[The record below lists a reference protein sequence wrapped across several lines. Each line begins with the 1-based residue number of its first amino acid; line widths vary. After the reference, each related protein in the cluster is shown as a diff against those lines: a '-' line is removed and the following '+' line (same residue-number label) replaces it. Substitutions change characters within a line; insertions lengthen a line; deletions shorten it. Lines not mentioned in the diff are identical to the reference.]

1 MNKPKI
7 YKEFHEELERRVAEA
22 VQAIEDAQVG
32 EVFAWPTNSRE
43 PHRGL
48 LCNGAAVSR
57 TTYAK
62 LYEAIGTTYG
72 AGDGSSTFNLPN
84 LTDKFIQGGGTA
96 GMVKAA
102 GLPNIHGN
110 VAYITGTDGVN
121 AFYAPTGAISV
132 FSDDTVVQRPLFA
145 ASGSST
151 HGGPHLEVNA
161 SKSNSIYG
169 ASSTVQPPAVTMRYY
184 IKY

>member
-1 MNKPKI
+1 MSKPKI
-7 YKEFHEELERRVAEA
+7 YEELHDEIERRVAEA

-62 LYEAIGTTYG
+62 LFEAIGTTYG

-84 LTDKFIQGGGTA
+84 LTDKFIQGSGTA
-96 GMVKAA
+96 GTEKTA
-102 GLPNIHGN
+102 GLPNI
-110 VAYITGTDGVN
+110 TGKLN
-121 AFYAPTGAISV
+121 IEGA
-132 FSDDTVVQRPLFA
+132 DTAGWWSSF
-145 ASGSST
+145 ASGALYVEAVSTVKKQFASMTSSYDPNKT
-151 HGGPHLEVNA
+151 FGLDA
-161 SKSNSIYG
+161 SKSHGIYG
-169 ASSTVQPPAVTMRYY
+169 ASSTVQPPALTMRYY